1 MPIYDVRQLDSFD
14 FRPRD
19 LRDITSLPRWDPEN
33 TTDGDLDANRFVATI
48 GYTVNT
54 FQTGG
59 RETGMPQMPAVL
71 LNIMF
76 VLVLGLTT

>member
-1 MPIYDVRQLDSFD
+1 MPIYDVRHLDSFE

-19 LRDITSLPRWDPEN
+19 LWDLGALPLWVPDESTN
-33 TTDGDLDANRFVATI
+33 GDLDANRFVATV

-54 FQTGG
+54 FPTGG
-59 RETGMPQMPAVL
+59 RDTGLPPAPAML
-71 LNIMF
+71 LNVMF